1 MVVTSFS
8 CTSCCFFSSADFQVC
23 PCHFSIHNCNITCLV
38 FLCGM
43 CNCFCLC
50 YLMHCCQD
58 TNCTITLILREL
70 MVSANPNVKC
80 MVQTWMQCNFC
91 MFYEYCAY
99 ICHLLLRGT
108 MCLDQDQK
116 EHKDVNK
123 TLVWHLFC
131 AAYPST
137 YLAWLRSKNEAYC
150 HKLAAA
156 AWTRISLSSCSRT
169 RAEVSVEEELLDQ
182 LRWFLTWDPVL

>member
-1 MVVTSFS
+1 
-8 CTSCCFFSSADFQVC
+8 
-23 PCHFSIHNCNITCLV
+23 
-38 FLCGM
+38 
-43 CNCFCLC
+43 
-50 YLMHCCQD
+50 
-58 TNCTITLILREL
+58 
-70 MVSANPNVKC
+70 
-80 MVQTWMQCNFC
+80 

-108 MCLDQDQK
+108 ICLDQDQK

-182 LRWFLTWDPVL
+182 LR

>member
-1 MVVTSFS
+1 
-8 CTSCCFFSSADFQVC
+8 
-23 PCHFSIHNCNITCLV
+23 
-38 FLCGM
+38 
-43 CNCFCLC
+43 
-50 YLMHCCQD
+50 
-58 TNCTITLILREL
+58 
-70 MVSANPNVKC
+70 
-80 MVQTWMQCNFC
+80 

-169 RAEVSVEEELLDQ
+169 RAEVSVEEELLDHSRDYECHGRRQ
-182 LRWFLTWDPVL
+182 RKKCELQKGKGKENLLLAAC